1 MNNSKLNRKNFFV
14 NDELNDWLVNYS
26 KSTGLSQSA
35 VVVTALIQFK
45 SQNEAIKF
53 GSSLPDL
60 IKNLEMISQKK
71 NS

>member
-60 IKNLEMISQKK
+60 IKNLEVISQKK

>member
-60 IKNLEMISQKK
+60 IKNLEEISQKK